1 MEKFVITGGKPLHGE
16 VTISGAKNAAVGI
29 LPATI
34 LAADVCVIE
43 NLPDISDVAVSLKIL
58 STLGAS
64 IKMLNRNTYEIDT
77 THLNSTNVPDDLSR
91 QMRASYYF
99 LGALLSRFGKA
110 QVAMPGGCNLGPRPI
125 DQHLKVFS
133 ALGAEDSV
141 DYGMITVRA
150 KELNGAHIFFDKV
163 SVGATMNGMLSA
175 VMAQGQ
181 TILENC
187 AKEPHVVDLA
197 NFLNMCGADVRGAG
211 TDVIKV
217 RGVEKM
223 HGCTY
228 SIIPD
233 QIEAGSYMVAAA
245 ATGGDVLIKNVT
257 PKHLEPI
264 TAKLRRAGVDV
275 EEFDDSVRVSRKGD
289 ILPLK
294 INTMPH
300 PGFPTDMQP
309 LMGVLLSVAKGTST
323 ITESVWDNRFRY
335 VDELRKMGAVV
346 QVDGQVAVFEGVDKL
361 NPAPLRAS
369 DLRAGAAMVVAALM
383 ADGTSEI
390 EEIGHIERGYENI
403 VEKLRGL
410 GADISKVDR
419 VPAALE
425 QARKGRMHILGKLTE
440 CIAEPREDYKPC
452 VPRIVQIVIPQDMIG
467 PVIGPGGKVIQ
478 DIQKTTGTT
487 ITITEVDNK
496 GIVDI
501 FGQDKTALDGALN
514 RIKAI
519 VAIPEIGETYHGKIR
534 SIVTFGAFV
543 EIMPGKDALLHISE
557 IDYKRFETME
567 ETGLKEGDMIEVKVI
582 GIDPKTNKLKLS
594 HRVLIPQPEGWTEPE
609 RRPRE
614 RGDRPRRRPEHKE

>member
-58 STLGAS
+58 SVLGA
-64 IKMLNRNTYEIDT
+64 KVRMLNKNTYEIDT
-77 THLNSTNVPDDLSR
+77 THLVTTNVPDDLSR

-141 DYGMITVRA
+141 DYGMITVRT
-150 KELNGAHIFFDKV
+150 KQELTGAHIFFDKV

-175 VMAQGQ
+175 VMAKGQ

-264 TAKLRRAGVDV
+264 TAKLRRAGITV
-275 EEFDDSVRVSRKGD
+275 EEFDDAVRVSC
-289 ILPLK
+289 
-294 INTMPH
+294 T
-300 PGFPTDMQP
+300 TDMQP

-335 VDELRKMGAVV
+335 VDELRKMGASV
-346 QVDGQVAVFEGVDKL
+346 QVDGQVAVFEGVEKL
-361 NPAPLRAS
+361 SPAPLRAS

-410 GADISKVDR
+410 GADISKVER
-419 VPAALE
+419 MPAALE
-425 QARKGRMHILGKLTE
+425 QAL
-440 CIAEPREDYKPC
+440 
-452 VPRIVQIVIPQDMIG
+452 
-467 PVIGPGGKVIQ
+467 
-478 DIQKTTGTT
+478 
-487 ITITEVDNK
+487 
-496 GIVDI
+496 
-501 FGQDKTALDGALN
+501 
-514 RIKAI
+514 
-519 VAIPEIGETYHGKIR
+519 
-534 SIVTFGAFV
+534 
-543 EIMPGKDALLHISE
+543 
-557 IDYKRFETME
+557 
-567 ETGLKEGDMIEVKVI
+567 
-582 GIDPKTNKLKLS
+582 
-594 HRVLIPQPEGWTEPE
+594 
-609 RRPRE
+609 
-614 RGDRPRRRPEHKE
+614 